1 MIDKTVLSKYDKS
14 GMYKVYDMW
23 PEISRNAYNA
33 NYESVNFTNVDNI
46 VFSGMG
52 GSGAIGDIFA
62 AILSKSNIHVSV
74 VKGYNLP
81 STVNKNSLVVTTS
94 VSGDTI
100 ETLSVLENAKKIG
113 CNLIGFSS
121 GGKME
126 KYCKNNNIEFRKI
139 KEIHSPRASFP
150 NFLYAILKILKPII
164 PIEEENIIDSI
175 NALEITKKK
184 ISSENLNS
192 KNTALSL
199 AKNMNGIPLIY
210 YPFGLQ
216 ASAIR
221 FKNCLQE
228 NSKIHAIV
236 EDVVEACHNG
246 IVSWEKDS
254 IVQPILIEGTDDFL
268 KTKERWEIIKDYFN
282 INEIKYQEIFS
293 VDGNILSK
301 LINLIYVLDYSSI
314 FHAVISQIDPSPV
327 KSIDFVKSKL

>member
-1 MIDKTVLSKYDKS
+1 LS
-14 GMYKVYDMW
+14 
-23 PEISRNAYNA
+23 
-33 NYESVNFTNVDNI
+33 NFTNVDNI

>member
-1 MIDKTVLSKYDKS
+1 LIDKTVLSKYDKS

-184 ISSENLNS
+184 NSSENLNS

>member
-1 MIDKTVLSKYDKS
+1 
-14 GMYKVYDMW
+14 MYKVYDMW

-184 ISSENLNS
+184 NSSENLNS

>member
-184 ISSENLNS
+184 NSSENLNS

>member
-1 MIDKTVLSKYDKS
+1 LIDKTVLSKYDKS

>member
-1 MIDKTVLSKYDKS
+1 
-14 GMYKVYDMW
+14 MYKVYDMW